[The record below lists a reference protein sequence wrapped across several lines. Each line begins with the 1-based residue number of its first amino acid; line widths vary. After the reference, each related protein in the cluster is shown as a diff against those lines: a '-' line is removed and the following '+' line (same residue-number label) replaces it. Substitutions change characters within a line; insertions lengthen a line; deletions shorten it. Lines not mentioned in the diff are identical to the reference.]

1 MKREAPSRTYN
12 MDARRAAAEATR
24 ERILDAAA
32 ASFVSGWF
40 DEVTIQSVA
49 TDAGV
54 SGQTVLNHFGDKESL
69 FAAASERL
77 GEQIFSRRYVAAPGD
92 VDAAVDALAND
103 YELTG
108 DGVIRHLA
116 VEERVPSIKPLLD
129 RGRAGHRQWVEEMFG
144 RPDLVLELIVATDV
158 YAWKLLR
165 RDQGLSREATADS
178 IRRTVKALLALP
190 PTAEETDR

>member
-1 MKREAPSRTYN
+1 

-24 ERILDAAA
+24 ERILAAA
-32 ASFVSGWF
+32 TDAFVNGWF

-49 TDAGV
+49 QDAGV

-77 GEQIFSRRYVAAPGD
+77 GEQIVSRRYVAEPGD
-92 VDAAVDALAND
+92 VDAAIDALAHD

-108 DGVIRHLA
+108 DGAIRGLA
-116 VEERVPSIKPLLD
+116 VEERIASIKPLMD
-129 RGRAGHRQWVEEMFG
+129 KGRAGHRQWVERMFG

-165 RDQGLSREATADS
+165 RDQGLSREETAHS
-178 IRRTVKALLALP
+178 IRKTVKALLALP
-190 PTAEETDR
+190 PTAEGTDR

>member
-1 MKREAPSRTYN
+1 MNSTRTYK

-24 ERILDAAA
+24 ERILQAAT
-32 ASFVSGWF
+32 ASFVNGWF
-40 DEVTIQSVA
+40 DQVTIQSVA
-49 TDAGV
+49 SDAGV

-77 GEQIFSRRYVAAPGD
+77 GEQIVSRRYVAEPGD
-92 VDAAVDALAND
+92 VDAAVDALAHD

-108 DGVIRHLA
+108 DGVIRGLA
-116 VEERVPSIKPLLD
+116 VEERVPSIKPLMD
-129 RGRAGHRQWVEEMFG
+129 KGRAGHRQWVEQMFG

-158 YAWKLLR
+158 YSWKLLR
-165 RDQGLSREATADS
+165 RDQGLSQEETANS

-190 PTAEETDR
+190 PTAEGNDR